1 MAYKPFI
8 VPVLVKKAW
17 IILGFFFLF
26 CTGVVSQNQKT
37 ADSLKLL
44 YSLGAYENKD
54 ELKIL
59 KLLAELHNDPE
70 VKLYYSE
77 ILLEKA
83 RAKGSS
89 YYLISGY
96 LSKGHAYIRKGD
108 HSQAL
113 DSFIKGVE
121 IAVKNDNVRELAV
134 LYSNIARVNS
144 AIGDDKSTIQ
154 YYSKSIEL
162 FKKINDSINYAGTLE
177 NIGDHY
183 LLKKQPDS
191 ALIFLNKSGAIFNSL
206 NHKPGIAYN
215 LGNKGLAYAQQ
226 GKNNIA
232 ENHINQATKL
242 LTELGDYDPI
252 SAYYIVM
259 SEIYLEKGDALTAY
273 NFARESLELGKKHR
287 LKTQISE
294 AYLAL
299 SHINKAMGQY
309 PQSLENL
316 EYHII
321 YRDSVHNNAAKQ
333 QMAKKQTDFEIAQK
347 QREIDILNQQKE
359 NQNIIVI
366 ATIVALILIS
376 LLAFG
381 LFRRYL
387 YIQKTN
393 VIIDRERN
401 RSDHLLRNILP
412 LETAEELKESGQ
424 VKAKKFESVSVL
436 FTDFKEFTI
445 HSSKLSPEELVA
457 TVNFYFS
464 MFDKIIEKYGL
475 EKIKTIGD
483 SYMCAG
489 GLPFPSNNHAEKIVK
504 AAFEIAQFMADT
516 KISNND
522 MPHFDMH
529 LGINSGPVVAGVVG
543 SKKFAYDIWGDTVN
557 VASRMETNSEPGK
570 INISAFTYELI
581 KESFDC
587 IYRGEII
594 VKNKGPMKMYFVNNQ
609 KIKKDVVSHSNKAQ
623 KVLY

>member
-1 MAYKPFI
+1 MANKPFTI
-8 VPVLVKKAW
+8 PVLVKKAW
-17 IILGFFFLF
+17 IILGLLSLF
-26 CTGVVSQNQKT
+26 CTGVESQNQKI

-44 YSLGAYENKD
+44 YSFGAYDNED

-59 KLLAELHNDPE
+59 KLLSESHTNPE
-70 VKLYYSE
+70 MKLYYSE

-83 RAKGSS
+83 MAKDSLH
-89 YYLISGY
+89 YLIPGY
-96 LSKGHAYIRKGD
+96 IFKGHAYLRKGD
-108 HSQAL
+108 HSQASG
-113 DSFIKGVE
+113 SFIKGTE
-121 IAVKNDNVRELAV
+121 IALKNNNFQELAV
-134 LYSNIARVNS
+134 LYSNIARVYS
-144 AIGDDKSTIQ
+144 AIGDDKNTMH
-154 YYSKSIEL
+154 YYEKSIEL
-162 FKKINDSINYAGTLE
+162 FTKMNDSIGYASTLE

-191 ALIFLNKSGAIFNSL
+191 ALIFLNESGAIFSSL
-206 NHKPGIAYN
+206 NHKTGIAYN

-226 GKNNIA
+226 GKNKTA
-232 ENHINQATKL
+232 ENHINQATKIL
-242 LTELGDYDPI
+242 IELGDFDPV
-252 SAYYIVM
+252 SAYFIVM
-259 SEIYLEKGDALTAY
+259 SDIYLEKGDELTAY
-273 NFARESLELGKKHR
+273 NFAYKSLELAKKHG
-287 LKTQISE
+287 LKEQMSE

-299 SHINKAMGQY
+299 TNINEAMGRY
-309 PQSLENL
+309 PASLENYK
-316 EYHII
+316 YHII
-321 YRDSVHNNAAKQ
+321 YRDSVHNNAIIQ
-333 QMAKKQTDFEIAQK
+333 QISEKQTHFEIAQK
-347 QREIDILNQQKE
+347 QREIDLLNQQKQS
-359 NQNIIVI
+359 QNILVVASSI
-366 ATIVALILIS
+366 ALLLIS

-445 HSSKLSPEELVA
+445 LSSRLSPEELVS

-489 GLPFPSNNHAEKIVK
+489 GLPFSCNNHAEKIVK
-504 AAFEIAQFMADT
+504 AAFEIAKFMADT
-516 KISNND
+516 KASNND
-522 MPHFDMH
+522 VPHFDIH
-529 LGINSGPVVAGVVG
+529 LGVNTGPVVAGVVG

-557 VASRMETNSEPGK
+557 VASRMESSSEPGK
-570 INISAFTYELI
+570 INISEFTYELI
-581 KESFDC
+581 KDSFDC
-587 IYRGEII
+587 SYRGKVA
-594 VKNKGPMKMYFVNNQ
+594 VKNKGTMKMYFVNNQ
-609 KIKKDVVSHSNKAQ
+609 KVKKDMVSHSNEDK